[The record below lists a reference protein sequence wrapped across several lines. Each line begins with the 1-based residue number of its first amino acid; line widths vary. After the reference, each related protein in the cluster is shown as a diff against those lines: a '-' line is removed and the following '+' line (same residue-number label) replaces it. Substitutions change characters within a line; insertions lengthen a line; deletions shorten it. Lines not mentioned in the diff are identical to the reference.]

1 MPEFLEQRVQE
12 VGLHLVEINTVVV
25 VGYCQTP
32 QVHQQVEDRPEDHRG
47 VRAVVVD
54 VNTQGVDVLFLD
66 LFNLKPEINNFLA
79 EHFC

>member
-1 MPEFLEQRVQE
+1 MPEFLEQRVEE

-32 QVHQQVEDRPEDHRG
+32 QVHQQVEDRPEDHRR
-47 VRAVVVD
+47 VRTVVVD
-54 VNTQGVDVLFLD
+54 VNTKGVDVLFLD
-66 LFNLKPEINNFLA
+66 LLNLKPEINNFLA